1 MQLVWNQ
8 NVPQEEQKKYLQMEK
23 QVVSSTIRK
32 GVSFELGEEIEKEV
46 ISSYHELGTKKILSP
61 HEELNF
67 RPSDFWAPIHRATEK
82 HIYETHPAYC

>member
-32 GVSFELGEEIEKEV
+32 VVSFELSEEIEKDV
-46 ISSYHELGTKKILSP
+46 ISSYHELGTKTILSP

-67 RPSDFWAPIHRATEK
+67 WALIHRATEK
-82 HIYETHPAYC
+82 HIYETQPAYC

>member
-32 GVSFELGEEIEKEV
+32 VVSFELSEEIEKDV

-67 RPSDFWAPIHRATEK
+67 RPSDFWALIHRATEK
-82 HIYETHPAYC
+82 HIYEMHPAYC